1 MEWGENDLK
10 KTGDLQQTTN
20 FGLLISNTQFLYEI
34 YRGKRIIT
42 KQKTMNFIY
51 PFSK

>member
-20 FGLLISNTQFLYEI
+20 FGLLSNTQFLYEI
-34 YRGKRIIT
+34 YRGKQIT
-42 KQKTMNFIY
+42 KQKTMNFR
-51 PFSK
+51 FSK